1 MRGERLTPAGFVVSA
16 LLHAGVVGLAFV
28 SWPAAMVDI
37 PEQKPVILPV
47 ELLPIA
53 EVTQIRAEAKSDDP
67 VPDPKP
73 AAKPDAKPK
82 TAPKVAEAKPEPE
95 PKKPEPKPEPAPK
108 KPVEK
113 AEAKPKPEPKKPE
126 PKPEPKKPEPKP
138 QEKAEAKPKPEPK
151 KPEPKPEP
159 KKPEP
164 KKPAEKAEAKP
175 KPKPDDKDEGEEKPA
190 KKPEKPA
197 KKPEPFDPQAAI
209 AGLRDD
215 SAEDEAPKGERP
227 QDESRG
233 ERTKQGDSLS
243 EKETMAVIDAMQA
256 QIARCWS
263 PPAGA
268 PDAERLIVQMRI
280 NLNRDGSLNGMPEFL
295 EQGRM
300 SDEFYRVA
308 AEAARRAV
316 IQCQPY
322 ELPGD
327 AFDGWKSL
335 RLRFNPAKMLGL

>member
-67 VPDPKP
+67 VPNPKP

-82 TAPKVAEAKPEPE
+82 TAPKVAEAKPE
-95 PKKPEPKPEPAPK
+95 
-108 KPVEK
+108 
-113 AEAKPKPEPKKPE
+113 PEPKKPE

-159 KKPEP
+159 KPAKKPEP

-175 KPKPDDKDEGEEKPA
+175 KPKPEDKDEGKDKPA

-215 SAEDEAPKGERP
+215 SAEDEAPKGERTK
-227 QDESRG
+227 DESRG

-322 ELPGD
+322 ELPAD